1 MLKSIDP
8 LIGPDLLRI
17 LALMGHGDEIVIAD
31 ANFPAASVAAHCT
44 IKEPIF
50 LPSDAISALR
60 AILSLLPLDSYGQD
74 PVLTM
79 EVVGAPDEIPPVVS
93 LAAPIFANEGFQSKA
108 LERFAFYDKAKQ
120 AFAIVAT
127 TETRIYANF
136 ILRKGVIAA

>member
-8 LIGPDLLRI
+8 LISPDLLRI

-44 IKEPIF
+44 IPTPIF
-50 LPSDAISALR
+50 LPSDAIRALK
-60 AILSLLPLDSYGQD
+60 AVLSLLPLDSYGAD

-79 EVVGAPDEIPPVVS
+79 QVVGAPQDVPPVVAE
-93 LAAPIFANEGFQSKA
+93 AAPLFSAEGFKSKA
-108 LERFAFYDKAKQ
+108 LERFAFYEKAKT

-136 ILRKGVIAA
+136 ILRKGVISG